1 MSEVYLARDRHLD
14 RPVALKVLTSALSRD
29 PAFVERFRQEGKAII
44 ISTHNM
50 TEAQK
55 LCNKIAIIDHAR
67 IVGMGTVEEL
77 QALTSQKDLES
88 IFVQLVTE

>member
-1 MSEVYLARDRHLD
+1 
-14 RPVALKVLTSALSRD
+14 
-29 PAFVERFRQEGKAII
+29 
-44 ISTHNM
+44 M